1 MASISYSLS
10 TKHNQNNEQEI
21 LIRFTHGR
29 INQRAK
35 TNIFIPTE
43 YWDIENKKITIPNF
57 RIMSQDRKDLKE
69 YLTMQSG
76 RLNTLT
82 FLIQKSFHEIDKN
95 NLAQDWLRVLVKQ
108 YNFPN
113 KYTIGEKE
121 KTSQSFFEIFEEFLL
136 KRKLSEVRIKRYKVL
151 HRALQRY
158 ELFVSMTEDNNFKLT
173 LNGISTELIE
183 SFDSFL
189 RNEHLLY
196 EEYKSIYN
204 LFPIEVGGSRKI
216 RIPKPRGTNT
226 INTLFKAF
234 RAFLNWCID
243 NEKMTNKPFK
253 NYESKPDLYGT
264 PYYIT
269 IEERNQLYKTN
280 LSRHPQL
287 AIQRDIFVFQCL
299 IGCRVSDLYK
309 MTSLNIIDGAIEYI
323 PAKTKEGRP
332 ITVRVPLNEIA
343 KDILGR
349 YKDCND
355 KLLPFISEQKYN
367 VAIKKMFIASGLTRP
382 VTIINSLTRESEVRP
397 LNEIAS
403 SHLARRSFV
412 GNLYKQVKDPNL
424 VGALSGHKE
433 GSKAF
438 ARYRDIDE
446 DMKKDLVKLLE

>member
-1 MASISYSLS
+1 
-10 TKHNQNNEQEI
+10 
-21 LIRFTHGR
+21 
-29 INQRAK
+29 
-35 TNIFIPTE
+35 
-43 YWDIENKKITIPNF
+43 
-57 RIMSQDRKDLKE
+57 MSPDRKDLKE
-69 YLTMQSG
+69 YLTLQSG
-76 RLNTLT
+76 RLNALT
-82 FLIQKSFHEIDKN
+82 FLIQKSFHKIDKN
-95 NLAQDWLRVLVKQ
+95 NLAQDWLRVLVDQ

-113 KYTIGEKE
+113 KYTIGEEE

-136 KRKLSEVRIKRYKVL
+136 KRKLSDVRIKRYKVL
-151 HRALQRY
+151 HRSLQRY
-158 ELFVSMTEDNNFKLT
+158 ELFVSMTEDNNFKLN
-173 LNGISTELIE
+173 LKSISTELIE

-253 NYESKPDLYGT
+253 SYESKPDLYGT

-269 IEERNQLYKTN
+269 IEERNRLYKTN

-299 IGCRVSDLYK
+299 IGCRVNDLYK

-323 PAKTKEGRP
+323 PAKTKERHP
-332 ITVRVPLNEIA
+332 ITVRAPLNEIA
-343 KDILGR
+343 KDILAR

-367 VAIKKMFIASGLTRP
+367 VAIKKMFIASRLTRP

-412 GNLYKQVKDPNL
+412 GNLYKQVKDP
-424 VGALSGHKE
+424 
-433 GSKAF
+433 
-438 ARYRDIDE
+438 IW
-446 DMKKDLVKLLE
+446 

>member
-113 KYTIGEKE
+113 KYTIGEEE

-349 YKDCND
+349 
-355 KLLPFISEQKYN
+355 
-367 VAIKKMFIASGLTRP
+367 
-382 VTIINSLTRESEVRP
+382 
-397 LNEIAS
+397 
-403 SHLARRSFV
+403 
-412 GNLYKQVKDPNL
+412 
-424 VGALSGHKE
+424 
-433 GSKAF
+433 
-438 ARYRDIDE
+438 
-446 DMKKDLVKLLE
+446 

>member
-57 RIMSQDRKDLKE
+57 RIMSPDRKDLKE
-69 YLTMQSG
+69 YLTLQSG

-95 NLAQDWLRVLVKQ
+95 NLAQDWLRVLVDQ
-108 YNFPN
+108 YNFPK
-113 KYTIGEKE
+113 KYTIGEEE

-243 NEKMTNKPFK
+243 NEKMTNKPLK

-269 IEERNQLYKTN
+269 IEERNQLHKTN

-309 MTSLNIIDGAIEYI
+309 MTSLNIIDGAIGYI